1 MNEIHSADSMNSELT
16 PFERLSFEYIEVEVP
31 SVELHVSIVR
41 GWVADVR
48 SFIADLRNA
57 EGVTAHNNQVDN
69 QSAFNERNNNGRP
82 N

>member
-1 MNEIHSADSMNSELT
+1 MTPLKSAEAMNSELT

-31 SVELHVSIVR
+31 TVELHVSIVR

-57 EGVTAHNNQVDN
+57 EGVTAGGNQVDN
-69 QSAFNERNNNGRP
+69 QSEVTR
-82 N
+82 